1 MGIPVTIVSGFL
13 GAGKTTL
20 INQALAST
28 HIPKEEILIVENEFG
43 EAGIDHEL
51 LLHTDEQI
59 LQLNNG
65 CMCCSL
71 REDLVTV
78 LFGVE
83 ELADKL
89 GQPISQLIIET
100 TGIADPQPILQTLLT
115 TPHLRDRYYIDS
127 ILTVVDS
134 QNFTHCLA
142 EPILHKQLAVSDRIF
157 LSLKDENEPS
167 ILLERLKQLNPLA
180 DQRVFSAAAP
190 IEGMDFFQLNK
201 FHEPLQL
208 ADKDDHTASLN
219 HPDDHSQQ
227 HEGHH
232 HSHDHENEHGFQTLA
247 FSTDQPLNE
256 KLLTRWLDWL
266 LMVNQE
272 QLYRLKGIVTLQDRD
287 LAIAV
292 QGVNQQ
298 VNFQLTTIPAGST
311 KIVLIGKELDAQQ
324 IEETF
329 YKICKISA

>member
-1 MGIPVTIVSGFL
+1 MGIPATIVSGFL

-20 INQALAST
+20 INQALASAT
-28 HIPKEEILIVENEFG
+28 VPKEEILIIENEFG
-43 EAGIDHEL
+43 ETGIDHEL

-71 REDLVTV
+71 REDLVAV
-78 LFGVE
+78 LFGIE
-83 ELADKL
+83 ELMDKL
-89 GQPISQLIIET
+89 DQTISQLIIET
-100 TGIADPQPILQTLLT
+100 TGIADPQPIIQTLLT

-134 QNFTHCLA
+134 QNFTSCLK

-157 LSLKDENEPS
+157 LSLKNEKAS
-167 ILLERLKQLNPLA
+167 ATLLEQLNQLNPLA
-180 DQRVFSAAAP
+180 DQRVFSTAIP
-190 IEGMDFFQLNK
+190 IEGADFFQLNK

-208 ADKDDHTASLN
+208 TDESAETASSD
-219 HPDDHSQQ
+219 HPVDHHQ

-232 HSHDHENEHGFQTLA
+232 HSHEHENEHGFQTLA
-247 FSTDQPLNE
+247 LTTNQAINE

-272 QLYRLKGIVTLQDRD
+272 QLYRLKGIVTLQDHD

-298 VNFQLTTIPAGST
+298 VGFQLTTIPADST
-311 KIVLIGKELDAQQ
+311 KIVLIGKGLDVPQ
-324 IEETF
+324 IEEAF
-329 YKICKISA
+329 NRICRASV